1 MMPSSSRKLRVA
13 LIIETSSSYGRRILR
28 GIRRYTRTHQSWSI
42 FLEQRALTSK
52 PPQWLEDWDGDGI
65 ISRTTTKALFDAVS
79 RSKIALIDLTDRH
92 GTFGLPQVWS
102 DDACIARMGAEHLIE
117 RGFRNFAFC
126 GFTRESWSMRRLVEF
141 VSVVEGSGS
150 VCGVYESPWFGRD
163 AHPWEEE
170 QQQIM
175 AWLSSL
181 PRPAGI
187 MACNDVR
194 GQHVLDAC
202 NRLGLAVPEEIAVV
216 GVDDEEELCE
226 LCDPPLSSVVPN
238 AELVGH
244 KAAEL
249 LDRLMAGDTP
259 AQQKL
264 LVLPTGVITR
274 QSTDVLAIDDPEVA
288 AAVRYIREN
297 ACKGANVDDILDRVP
312 VSRSILER
320 RFRKY
325 LGLSPQSMIRQT
337 RLKRVKQLL
346 FDTDLPL
353 SQISRLAGF
362 KHQEHICMF
371 FKKEVGDSP
380 GSYRRKAQG
389 LKPDRAPSSPRGAF
403 ASPATTIIL
412 AAASPDDMPKLG
424 PEPRRPIR
432 PNDS

>member
-1 MMPSSSRKLRVA
+1 MSRKLRVA

-42 FLEQRALTSK
+42 FLEQRTLTSK
-52 PPQWLEDWDGDGI
+52 LPEWLEDWDGDGI

-79 RSKIALIDLTDRH
+79 RSKIPLIDLTDRH

-102 DDACIARMGAEHLIE
+102 DDASIARMGAEHLIE

-126 GFTRESWSMRRLVEF
+126 GFTRESWSMRRLAEF
-141 VSVVEGSGS
+141 VSVVEGTGS
-150 VCGVYESPWFGRD
+150 VCRVYESPWFGRD
-163 AHPWEEE
+163 AHPWEQE

-187 MACNDVR
+187 MACNDFR

-259 AQQKL
+259 AEQKL
-264 LVLPTGVITR
+264 LVLPTGVVTR
-274 QSTDVLAIDDPEVA
+274 QSTDVLAIDDSEVA

-297 ACKGANVDDILDRVP
+297 ACKGANVDDILERVP

-337 RLKRVKQLL
+337 QLKRVKQLL

-353 SQISRLAGF
+353 SKISRLAGF
-362 KHQEHICMF
+362 KHQEHMCVF
-371 FKKEVGDSP
+371 FKKKVGDSP

-389 LKPDRAPSSPRGAF
+389 LKPDRAPAP
-403 ASPATTIIL
+403 P
-412 AAASPDDMPKLG
+412 AASPLP
-424 PEPRRPIR
+424 PQRRSSPPGR
-432 PNDS
+432 PS

>member
-1 MMPSSSRKLRVA
+1 
-13 LIIETSSSYGRRILR
+13 
-28 GIRRYTRTHQSWSI
+28 
-42 FLEQRALTSK
+42 
-52 PPQWLEDWDGDGI
+52 
-65 ISRTTTKALFDAVS
+65 
-79 RSKIALIDLTDRH
+79 
-92 GTFGLPQVWS
+92 
-102 DDACIARMGAEHLIE
+102 
-117 RGFRNFAFC
+117 
-126 GFTRESWSMRRLVEF
+126 MRRLAEF
-141 VSVVEGSGS
+141 VSVVAVRVS

-170 QQQIM
+170 QLQIM

-187 MACNDVR
+187 MACNDFR

-264 LVLPTGVITR
+264 LVSPTGVITR
-274 QSTDVLAIDDPEVA
+274 QSTDVLAIGDPEVA
-288 AAVRYIREN
+288 AAVRFIREN

-320 RFRKY
+320 RFRKF

-362 KHQEHICMF
+362 KHQELMCVF
-371 FKKEVGDSP
+371 FKKEVGDLP

-389 LKPDRAPSSPRGAF
+389 LKPDRAPQPPRGVF
-403 ASPATTIIL
+403 ASPATTIIP
-412 AAASPDDMPKLG
+412 AAAGPDGMPELG

-432 PNDS
+432 RNSP